1 MNILLII
8 TINNR
13 SQLVHDASLQP
24 SLVRVLQFLPRRH
37 DLAPPPADPR
47 VAELLSRVGRKVFL
61 VFVREGA
68 SISDVRTEKIDST
81 TEV

>member
-1 MNILLII
+1 MNILLTI
-8 TINNR
+8 INNR

-37 DLAPPPADPR
+37 DLASPPGEPR

-68 SISDVRTEKIDST
+68 SINGVRT
-81 TEV
+81 TE